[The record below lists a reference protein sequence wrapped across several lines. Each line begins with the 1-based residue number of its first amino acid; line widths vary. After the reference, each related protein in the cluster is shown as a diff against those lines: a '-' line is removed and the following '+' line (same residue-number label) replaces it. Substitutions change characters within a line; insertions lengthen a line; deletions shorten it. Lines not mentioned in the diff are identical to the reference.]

1 MFAMYDDDGLNFR
14 STIDH
19 LYDVHEISPTRHI
32 INDMNKKGNS
42 SSRFQSLYQGNIN
55 EEARE
60 KYKQIAN
67 MNTRTE
73 IYHVEQIM
81 THKPIIIND
90 DTSIKEAYELM
101 ENNEIRQLLIRSDK
115 QNTLKG
121 MITKNM
127 LLEFLMNH
135 IGEDHIDDT
144 EVALV
149 GEKNII
155 TTDPITDIRRAAKV
169 MIDFNRNAIPVVNE
183 REDILGV
190 VTRHDIVKAVSS
202 IPELQIWA

>member
-14 STIDH
+14 NTIDH
-19 LYDVHEISPTRHI
+19 LYDVHEISPSRHI
-32 INDMNKKGNS
+32 KNDLRREGNS
-42 SSRFQSLYQGNIN
+42 SNFQSLYKGNID
-55 EEARE
+55 EEARN

-67 MNTRTE
+67 MSTRTE

-81 THKPIIIND
+81 SHKPIIVND
-90 DTSIKEAYELM
+90 TITIKECYKLM
-101 ENNEIRQLLIRSDK
+101 EENEIRQLLIRSDK
-115 QNTLKG
+115 MNTLKG
-121 MITKNM
+121 LVTKNT
-127 LLEFLMNH
+127 LLDYLMNH
-135 IGEDHIDDT
+135 LGVEDIEYN
-144 EVALV
+144 EVSV
-149 GEKNII
+149 VCEKNII

>member
-14 STIDH
+14 NTIDH
-19 LYDVHEISPTRHI
+19 LYDVHEISPTRRI
-32 INDMNKKGNS
+32 KNDLRTNS
-42 SSRFQSLYQGNIN
+42 DSSKFQSLYKGNID
-55 EEARE
+55 EEARN
-60 KYKQIAN
+60 KYKQVAN

-90 DTSIKEAYELM
+90 NVSLQECYDIMKD
-101 ENNEIRQLLIRSDK
+101 NEIRQLLIRSDK
-115 QNTLKG
+115 RNTLKG
-121 MITKNM
+121 LVTKNI
-127 LLEFLMNH
+127 LLDYIMNH
-135 IGEDHIDDT
+135 IGIENIGQT
-144 EVALV
+144 EVSV
-149 GEKNII
+149 ICEKNII

-190 VTRHDIVKAVSS
+190 VTRHDIVNAVSS

>member
-1 MFAMYDDDGLNFR
+1 MYDDDGLNFR
-14 STIDH
+14 NTIDH
-19 LYDVHEISPTRHI
+19 LYDVHEISPSRRI
-32 INDMNKKGNS
+32 KNDLRKDNDSGSPK
-42 SSRFQSLYQGNIN
+42 FQSLYKGSID
-55 EEARE
+55 EEARN
-60 KYKQIAN
+60 KYKQVAN

-90 DTSIKEAYELM
+90 NISIQECYDLM
-101 ENNEIRQLLIRSDK
+101 EKNEIRQLLIRSDK
-115 QNTLKG
+115 MNTLKG
-121 MITKNM
+121 LVTKNI
-127 LLEFLMNH
+127 LLDYLMNH
-135 IGEDHIDDT
+135 LGVEDVQQT
-144 EVALV
+144 EVSAV
-149 GEKNII
+149 CEKNII

-183 REDILGV
+183 RDDILGV

>member
-19 LYDVHEISPTRHI
+19 LYDVHEISPTRRI
-32 INDMNKKGNS
+32 KNDLRKDDDSSSKFSSLYKGNIDE
-42 SSRFQSLYQGNIN
+42 Q
-55 EEARE
+55 ARN

-67 MNTRTE
+67 LNTKTE

-90 DTSIKEAYELM
+90 DISIEECYEIM
-101 ENNEIRQLLIRSDK
+101 EKNHIRQILIRSDK
-115 QNTLKG
+115 RNTLKG
-121 MITKNM
+121 LITKNM
-127 LLEFLMNH
+127 LLDFLMKNMGVEN
-135 IGEDHIDDT
+135 IEET
-144 EVALV
+144 EVSRV
-149 GEKNII
+149 CEKNII

>member
-19 LYDVHEISPTRHI
+19 LYDVHEMSPIRHI
-32 INDMNKKGNS
+32 KNDLKHEQNS
-42 SSRFQSLYQGNIN
+42 SQFQSLYKGNID
-55 EEARE
+55 EEARN

-67 MNTRTE
+67 LSTRTE

-81 THKPIIIND
+81 THKPVIIND
-90 DTSIKEAYELM
+90 DLTIEECYELM
-101 ENNEIRQLLIRSDK
+101 EKNELRQLLVRSDK
-115 QNTLKG
+115 MNTLKG
-121 MITKNM
+121 IITKNT
-127 LLEFLMNH
+127 LLDYLMKH
-135 IGEDHIDDT
+135 LGVEDIEQTKIT
-144 EVALV
+144 EIY
-149 GEKNII
+149 EKNII

-169 MIDFNRNAIPVVNE
+169 MIDFNRNAMPVVNE

-190 VTRHDIVKAVSS
+190 ITRHDIVKAVSS